1 MHKSDIYFYLIKSDS
16 LNDLSTNVRCGNLMG
31 KVCILWHSDILVS
44 STTFRGYERE
54 EYGDIENNRGTYF
67 QCYGR

>member
-1 MHKSDIYFYLIKSDS
+1 
-16 LNDLSTNVRCGNLMG
+16 MG

-54 EYGDIENNRGTYF
+54 GYGDIENNRGTHF